1 MPDWTKPESAQLK
14 ETATSLLFQP
24 LAFASGSR
32 LPPITGAVLS
42 MLIPST
48 VAEGATLPASSMQ
61 SPLLVSD
68 CPAPSALTVPPAT
81 VSVAT
86 PDWTEPAS
94 AQPKVTATSV
104 SFQPWEFASGLRL
117 PLISGDVLSMLMPP
131 TVRGNAALPALS
143 MQAPVLV
150 TD

>member
-1 MPDWTKPESAQLK
+1 MSV
-14 ETATSLLFQP
+14 LFQP
-24 LAFASGSR
+24 WAFASGSR
-32 LPPITGAVLS
+32 LPLIAGAVLS
-42 MLIPST
+42 MLMPST
-48 VAEGATLPASSMQ
+48 VRGNAALPALSMQ
-61 SPLLVSD
+61 PPLLVSD

-117 PLISGDVLSMLMPP
+117 PLITGDVLSMLMPP
-131 TVRGNAALPALS
+131 TVGGKAALPALS
-143 MQAPVLV
+143 MQSPLLV